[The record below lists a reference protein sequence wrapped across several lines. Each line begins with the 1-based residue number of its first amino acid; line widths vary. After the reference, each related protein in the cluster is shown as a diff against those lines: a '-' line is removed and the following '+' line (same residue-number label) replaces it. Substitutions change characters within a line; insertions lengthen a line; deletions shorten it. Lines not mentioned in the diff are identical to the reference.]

1 MFVNAFF
8 YLILDLFFNI
18 HNLNLMN
25 QLIRQQIISFH
36 QIPLFQNILQIG
48 IMQWHIGS
56 NSIYQLMKISVFTDL
71 LYHIPRILRMPHNK
85 III

>member
-8 YLILDLFFNI
+8 YLILDLFFDI

-48 IMQWHIGS
+48 IMQWHIGG

-71 LYHIPRILRMPHNK
+71 LYHIPWILRMPHNK